1 MAYPQTKHIAW
12 NELGKLYAHARFQLA
27 YQAYIDQHGETIQ
40 PLEPSRFPVLSDT
53 LIALGQKGLGSH
65 DLGSNPHDFNGMFF
79 AGADL
84 GWLLFGSHD
93 LGSNPHDFNGM
104 VHSLSLASIDDRS
117 KWISQFQDVQWAYLG
132 SNFFT
137 PLDTTSTSILRA
149 HLQAYF
155 GSPTQTAVETI
166 QGDPTFGDGSG
177 QFEYWIAVNDS
188 IPVIVMDI
196 LGPFDRG
203 IILATD
209 HRFRANML
217 PLRQSLLRNAIRH
230 TKPAAYV
237 DYYYNQISEQ
247 WYRTGYDGK
256 IYFTHQVDRPDFRLG
271 RPVLTTSQ
279 E

>member
-1 MAYPQTKHIAW
+1 MPYAVLVLLGLTFFFCVPMAYPQTKHIAW

-27 YQAYIDQHGETIQ
+27 YQAYIDQHGKTIQ

-65 DLGSNPHDFNGMFF
+65 DLGSNPHDFNGM
-79 AGADL
+79 
-84 GWLLFGSHD
+84 
-93 LGSNPHDFNGM
+93 
-104 VHSLSLASIDDRS
+104 VHSWSLASIDDRS